1 MARKVLVSEMTPQP
15 LQPGQYRTVY
25 SLTPE
30 GEAVF
35 HQFGSTYEEFD
46 NGAGNQTTA
55 IVEWPDGQ
63 VEEVPAGH
71 IKFLS

>member
-1 MARKVLVSEMTPQP
+1 MT
-15 LQPGQYRTVY
+15 Y
-25 SLTPE
+25 SLTPK

-35 HQFGSTYEEFD
+35 HQFGSTYEEFE

-63 VEEVPAGH
+63 VEEVPAGR
-71 IKFLS
+71 IKFLT

>member
-15 LQPGQYRTVY
+15 PQPGQYRTAY
-25 SLTPE
+25 SLTPK

-35 HQFGSTYEEFD
+35 HQFGSTYEEFE